1 MPPTTALL
9 AECGPAAG
17 GVAPRFGAVEY
28 VRICVIGS
36 SFFSRERFLMA
47 NEERLYFARI
57 WVVGVSFFVWRDVAV
72 FGCALICGAQ
82 SAIARI
88 AAIRCV
94 VNFIMSFLLICTL
107 TRRTRRV
114 FLICL
119 FLVSLDTEHGATVFV
134 VVTYCMS
141 CTCVKSFDPL

>member
-9 AECGPAAG
+9 AECEPAAG

-94 VNFIMSFLLICTL
+94 VNFIMTFLLICPL
-107 TRRTRRV
+107 TRRL

-119 FLVSLDTEHGATVFV
+119 FLVSLDNEHGTTVFFV
-134 VVTYCMS
+134 DTH
-141 CTCVKSFDPL
+141 